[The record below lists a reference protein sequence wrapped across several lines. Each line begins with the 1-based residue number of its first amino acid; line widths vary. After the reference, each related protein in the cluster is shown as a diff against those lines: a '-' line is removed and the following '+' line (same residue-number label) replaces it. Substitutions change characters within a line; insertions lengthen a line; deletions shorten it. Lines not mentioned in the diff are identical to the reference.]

1 MNHRRVGLL
10 TCLLTL
16 ACTSLAYAGGKY
28 HKVTYPTPDKK
39 EPNLQLDYTIWIPD
53 GVPKLRGIIIH
64 THGSGAFE
72 AGADAAYDLHW
83 QALAKKWDCA
93 LLAPSFQHG
102 KTKKEH
108 NANWHRYFVPGGG
121 SRNVF
126 LGALHDL
133 SVKSNHPELETVP
146 WCLWG
151 HSAGAIW
158 SGLMHAHDPDRI
170 IAIWLR
176 SGSGWG
182 FAEKGFI
189 PNWKL
194 VPTEAN
200 RGVPVILNSGM
211 RPHPTDANDDDGRK
225 DAQGML
231 RAFRPKDAPV
241 GIAHDPRTGH
251 NCGDSRLLAIPYF
264 DTMLKMRLPDKGS
277 TDQKLKPVDMKVA
290 WLADPSGDKAV
301 PVAQYKGDPMQ
312 AAWLP
317 NERFAKMWMEYVKT
331 GYVTDTTPPPAPTN
345 VKAVVKAGKSV
356 ELTWN
361 AEVDFES
368 GLRTFII
375 QRDGER
381 IGRTEP
387 VAKSRSGT
395 VPIDGRPLFQGLS
408 YHDTPLEPRREMRYV
423 DQEPPPGAKHVYQV
437 IAVNSAGLRSEPVTA
452 KTR

>member
-1 MNHRRVGLL
+1 MCRSVWP
-10 TCLLTL
+10 L
-16 ACTSLAYAGGKY
+16 ACFLALAYAGHTYAGGKY
-28 HKVTYPTPDKK
+28 FEVSYPSPDKK
-39 EPNLQLDYTIWIPD
+39 EPNLKLDYTIWIPD
-53 GVPKLRGIIIH
+53 GVSKLRGIIIH
-64 THGSGAFE
+64 THGNGAGE

-93 LLAPSFQHG
+93 LLAPSFHQG
-102 KTKKEH
+102 STKKEQDG
-108 NANWHRYFVPGGG
+108 NWYRYFVPGGG
-121 SRNVF
+121 SREVF

-133 SVKSNHPELETVP
+133 AVKSNHPEVEKIP

-158 SGLMHAHDPDRI
+158 SGLMHDHDPGRI

-176 SGSGWG
+176 SGSGWE
-182 FAEKGFI
+182 FAEQGWI
-189 PNWKL
+189 PNWRL
-194 VPTEAN
+194 RPSEAN
-200 RGVPVILNSGM
+200 RGVPVILNSGKVTN
-211 RPHPTDANDDDGRK
+211 PKYPDADDGRK
-225 DAQGML
+225 AALGML
-231 RAFRPKDAPV
+231 CAFRVEDAPV

-264 DTMLKMRLPDKGS
+264 DIMLGMRLPDKGS
-277 TDQKLKPVDMKVA
+277 QDQKLKPVNMKVA
-290 WLADPSGDKAV
+290 WLADPSDDKAV
-301 PVAQYKGDPMQ
+301 PAAQYQGNVKQ

-345 VKAVVKAGKSV
+345 VRAVVKADKSV

-368 GLRTFII
+368 GLRTFVI
-375 QRDGER
+375 QRNGER

-387 VAKSRSGT
+387 PNKPRGG

-423 DQEPPPGAKHVYQV
+423 DKTPPTGTRPTYHV
-437 IAVNSAGLRSEPVTA
+437 ISVNSAGLQSEPVMA
-452 KTR
+452 RMR